1 MAHKASVG
9 RRRSAHA
16 TAWAFFVLLLAIP
29 SIALANTDL
38 GLRLSLSGRDGAQ
51 PSTIDMA
58 PALSMLVLGLVI
70 LTATT
75 LIMHIIQRRT
85 WVQRQTQLEKEL
97 GTQQGRLHQAE
108 LFMSADRQVVVAWRT
123 AGSEPDIEGDVSML
137 VEAGAPRRVL
147 GFNQWL
153 PAGDAARLE
162 AAVEKLKTRGEGF
175 NLSADTAGERRM
187 EIMGRA
193 VTGRAVMRIREVTGD
208 RLERL
213 KTEESYRRLTGEMA
227 ALQALLDS
235 VPQPIWLRYPDGQ
248 LAWVNKAYTEAVDC
262 RFPNEVISKGLELI
276 DRPQREKIA
285 ASGSEGVFRGRL
297 TAILSGKRHLM
308 DITDTK
314 TDFGSGGIATDASE
328 IDTLQNEFKAET
340 ATHTR
345 TLNELPT
352 PVAIFDN
359 AKHLRFH
366 NAAYMAL
373 WGLDAAFL
381 ATHPS
386 DAEILD
392 RLRADRKLPEQVD
405 FRLWKQ
411 ALLDGYQKQDSIEHH
426 WHLPDGKM
434 LRVSASPTPQGGM
447 NYVYEDMTERVTLEM
462 QFKALTRVQSETLD
476 SLKEAVAVFGSD
488 GRLKLANAAFSVM
501 WQLHAEALQGNPHI
515 DELIKRAPLAVGN
528 LIWTELR
535 GDITGMA
542 DERRALTLRDVRA
555 DHMVIDCRTAPLP
568 DGATLVSF
576 ADVTASVNAELF
588 LKERND
594 ALEDSARMK
603 SAFIKTVS
611 FELREPLQGV
621 TMAVGLLA
629 DETIGPL
636 SPKQKE
642 YAQDAKREADALLS
656 LMNDIFDL
664 NSVDAG
670 MMELDIT
677 EVTPAEEMDAVA
689 TVLVDKLK
697 KSQVALT
704 RETTPDIGT
713 LKADGLRI
721 RQVLFNLLSNAIAF
735 SAPGQTVRMSARRT
749 DNSMVFEV
757 ADDGCGIPEDVQSR
771 IFQPFERHGEVSG
784 QRGVGLGLSMVKAFV
799 ELHGGEVTMKTA
811 QGQGTI
817 VTCTFPLDPA
827 TAPDRANAKQT
838 KAA

>member
-9 RRRSAHA
+9 GKTNAHA
-16 TAWAFFVLLLAIP
+16 FAWAVYVFSASAP
-29 SIALANTDL
+29 ALAQTTSDL
-38 GLRLSLSGRDGAQ
+38 GLRLSVFGRDGAS
-51 PSTIDMA
+51 PVTLDMA
-58 PALSMLVLGLVI
+58 PALSMLLLGMVI

-75 LIMHIIQRRT
+75 LILHIVQRRT
-85 WVQRQTQLEKEL
+85 WVRRQTQLEKEL

-108 LFMSADRQVVVAWRT
+108 LFMSADRQVVIAWRT

-153 PAGDAARLE
+153 PAADAARLE
-162 AAVEKLKTRGEGF
+162 EAVEKLKTRGEGF
-175 NLSADTAGERRM
+175 NMSADTAGERRM

-235 VPQPIWLRYPDGQ
+235 MPHPVWLRYPDGQ

-285 ASGSEGVFRGRL
+285 ANHLDGVFRGRL

-308 DITDTK
+308 EITDARTE
-314 TDFGSGGIATDASE
+314 FGSGGIATDASE
-328 IDTLQNEFKAET
+328 IDQLQNEFKAET
-340 ATHTR
+340 ATHSR

-359 AKHLRFH
+359 TKRLRFH
-366 NAAYMAL
+366 NAAYAAL
-373 WGLDAAFL
+373 WNLDAAFL

-386 DAEILD
+386 DGEILD
-392 RLRADRKLPEQVD
+392 RLRTDRRLPEQVD
-405 FRLWKQ
+405 FRPWKQ
-411 ALLDGYQKQDSIEHH
+411 ALLDGYQKQDSVEHH

-488 GRLKLANAAFSVM
+488 GRLKLANAAFSIM

-515 DELIKRAPLAVGN
+515 DELIKRAPLASGN
-528 LIWTELR
+528 RIWDELR
-535 GDITGMA
+535 GDITGMV
-542 DERRALTLRDVRA
+542 DERRALTLRDARA

-642 YAQDAKREADALLS
+642 YALDAKREADALLA

-664 NSVDAG
+664 NSIDAG
-670 MMELDIT
+670 MLELEIA
-677 EVTPAEEMDAVA
+677 EVTPADEMDAVA
-689 TVLVDKLK
+689 TLLVDKLK

-704 RETTPDIGT
+704 REAPVDLGT

-721 RQVLFNLLSNAIAF
+721 RQILFNLLSNAIAF
-735 SAPGQTVRMSARRT
+735 SSPGQNVRMSARRT
-749 DNSMVFEV
+749 EDSMIFEV

-771 IFQPFERHGEVSG
+771 IFQPFERHGEVG
-784 QRGVGLGLSMVKAFV
+784 GRRGVGLGLSMVKAFV
-799 ELHGGEVTMKTA
+799 DLHGGEVTMKTA
-811 QGQGTI
+811 QGVGTT
-817 VTCTFPLDPA
+817 VTCIFPLVPEIH
-827 TAPDRANAKQT
+827 PDSGQT